1 VSWEIHDSWLAWMKS
16 ERIPEIMH
24 SKLFYQYQMVRLLEI
39 DDADGPTYAVQF
51 YTDSMEKYEQYLA
64 EFMQQHNTSGVKK
77 WGIQTVEFNT
87 LMQIV
92 H

>member
-1 VSWEIHDSWLAWMKS
+1 
-16 ERIPEIMH
+16 
-24 SKLFYQYQMVRLLEI
+24 
-39 DDADGPTYAVQF
+39 
-51 YTDSMEKYEQYLA
+51 MEKYEQYLA